1 MSEATPPPGD
11 NPPIPPTG
19 GGTPPPPP
27 PPPAAGTPPPP
38 PPAYGQAPVPGMAP
52 NGKQYAEWIWRVL
65 AYLIDYIPAAIL
77 GGIGYLLAIMLTT
90 TSAVERQGEIY
101 GTPYSYTTVE
111 TSTSAF
117 GLLLALF
124 FYLLGILFMVWNKG
138 YREGTTGKSIG
149 KQVTGYTT
157 VNEATGEPLGFGMG
171 FVRLL
176 LLWVDFA
183 ICYVGVLWPLW
194 DSKRQCLLSDKVTG
208 AVVYKD

>member
-1 MSEATPPPGD
+1 
-11 NPPIPPTG
+11 
-19 GGTPPPPP
+19 
-27 PPPAAGTPPPP
+27 
-38 PPAYGQAPVPGMAP
+38 MAP

-77 GGIGYLLAIMLTT
+77 GGIGYIIAIVMT
-90 TSAVERQGEIY
+90 TSTEVVQTVG
-101 GTPYSYTTVE
+101 GYTYVTQDA
-111 TSTSAF
+111 STSAI
-117 GLLLALF
+117 GLLIALF